1 MKNLLTADT
10 LGAIISYNIK
20 YDNKSDVTNNWNLR
34 KKKLVK
40 LLETSS
46 PSFIGIQ
53 EGLLHQV
60 EYIDTNL
67 PNYNYIGVGRDDGKI
82 KGEFCAIYYKSKKYK
97 LLKQST
103 FWLSKTPEKVSIGWD
118 AALERVCTYG
128 YFEDKVSKTRFWVF
142 NTHFDHIGQ
151 RSRLESSR
159 LILEQI
165 NNLNSLNEPT
175 ILMGDFNA
183 LPKSDA
189 IQLITKKLNDT
200 MVSSSQKHE
209 GPTGTFNGFDI
220 KENIDKRIDYIFTK
234 KLDIYSHKHLDIRLV
249 SGHHVSDHLPVL
261 VKGVLR
267 P

>member
-20 YDNKSDVTNNWNLR
+20 YDNKIDVTNNWNLR

-40 LLETSS
+40 ILKTNR

-67 PNYNYIGVGRDDGKI
+67 PDYDYIGVGREDGKI
-82 KGEFCAIYYKSKKYK
+82 KGEFCAVYYDSTKYN
-97 LLKQST
+97 LLKQAT

-128 YFEDKVSKTRFWVF
+128 YFENKRSKTRHWVF

-159 LILEQI
+159 LILDKIEI
-165 NNLNSLNEPT
+165 LNVLGEPT
-175 ILMGDFNA
+175 ILMGDFNG
-183 LPKSDA
+183 LPKSDE
-189 IQLITKKLNDT
+189 IQLIKSKLNDT
-200 MVSSSQKHE
+200 IELSLHTHE
-209 GPTGTFNGFDI
+209 GPAGTFNGFDI
-220 KENIDKRIDYIFTK
+220 KKNINKRIDYIFSK
-234 KLDIYSHKHLDIRLV
+234 KIDISTHKHLDIRLQ
-249 SGHHVSDHLPVL
+249 SGYHVSDHLPVMIEGIL
-261 VKGVLR
+261 H

>member
-1 MKNLLTADT
+1 MKNLIIADT
-10 LGAIISYNIK
+10 LGTIISYNIK

-40 LLETSS
+40 ILKTNS

-67 PNYNYIGVGRDDGKI
+67 PNYNYIGVGRDDGEK
-82 KGEFCAIYYKSKKYK
+82 KGEFCAIYYESKKYK

-128 YFEDKVSKTRFWVF
+128 YFEDRVSNARLWVF

-151 RSRLESSR
+151 QSRLESSR
-159 LILEQI
+159 LILEKI
-165 NNLNSLNEPT
+165 KKLNSFNEPT

-189 IQLITKKLNDT
+189 IQLITKKLNDA
-200 MVSSSQKHE
+200 MVLSRQKHE
-209 GPTGTFNGFDI
+209 GPIGTFNGFDT
-220 KENIDKRIDYIFTK
+220 KENIDKRIDYVFTK
-234 KLDIYSHKHLDIRLV
+234 KLDISSHKHLDIRLQ
-249 SGHHVSDHLPVL
+249 SGYHVSDHLPVL
-261 VKGVLR
+261 IKGVLS